1 MYPYTRPSLKAVSRF
16 FKNIVDREPLP
27 QVYIPELND
36 FTDIRR
42 VSVRKI
48 MRLKG
53 KSERTCIF
61 QLRQF
66 VMFFSLCNSSIG
78 FLS

>member
-1 MYPYTRPSLKAVSRF
+1 M
-16 FKNIVDREPLP
+16 P

-36 FTDIRR
+36 VADIRR

-53 KSERTCIF
+53 KNSAAI
-61 QLRQF
+61 LRLREIINS
-66 VMFFSLCNSSIG
+66 VLWASAWLSLIAAGNGWFSI
-78 FLS
+78 